1 MEALRGLTRSKKAWV
16 YVLAVVVMTVVV
28 FGDLDPTLAHEFV
41 DKLTALT
48 MAYLGG
54 QGAADLGKYLG
65 EAWASG
71 KALAASAVDDEGTDV
86 EEALEVAARV
96 VNEVQN
102 DKTSRE
108 P

>member
-1 MEALRGLTRSKKAWV
+1 MKVIKDLTQSKKAWV
-16 YVLAVVVMTVVV
+16 YLVAVVVMTGVV
-28 FGDLDPTLAHEFV
+28 FGDLDPVLAHEFV
-41 DKLTALT
+41 DKMTALT

-71 KALAASAVDDEGTDV
+71 KALAASAVDDDETDV
-86 EEALEVAARV
+86 GDALEVAAKV
-96 VNEVQN
+96 VQEIQ
-102 DKTSRE
+102 DEETPRE